1 MDLIRI
7 LRSAEDFIYEVALWV
22 ILVPI
27 TFAKVVSRPWW
38 VQSYVAS
45 QFEKPSEERFND
57 YLSPIIFWSIMS
69 VLPYIYAINAL
80 SDWTQ
85 GQPANVIGT
94 DAFFI
99 FKFINQSFE
108 VKFIIISLLLIGG
121 PLGMSIAIVAAK
133 KIKLSKSTLKR
144 YFYTQCYYFTPL
156 FFSLLIFLILSIKYS
171 SVIHPVVKLIYIIL
185 ISLWL
190 LVAEF
195 SVVYNELSWG
205 WIKSSLLVI
214 GSLYL
219 TLCII
224 SMYYLL
230 LFFVLGFLV

>member
-7 LRSAEDFIYEVALWV
+7 LRSAEEFIYEVALWV

-27 TFAKVVSRPWW
+27 TFAKVVFRPWW
-38 VQSYVAS
+38 VQSYVAL
-45 QFEKPSEERFND
+45 QFEKPPEERFND
-57 YLSPIIFWSIMS
+57 YLSPIIFWSITA
-69 VLPYIYAINAL
+69 VLPYLYAINAL
-80 SDWTQ
+80 SGWAQ
-85 GQPANVIGT
+85 GQPTHVFGT

-99 FKFINQSFE
+99 LKFINQSFE
-108 VKFIIISLLLIGG
+108 VKFITISLLLIGG

-133 KIKLSKSTLKR
+133 KIKLSKNTLKR

-156 FFSLLIFLILSIKYS
+156 FFFLLIFLIISINYS
-171 SVIHPVVKLIYIIL
+171 NVLHPVVKFIYIIL

-195 SVVYNELSWG
+195 AVVYNELSWG

-219 TLCII
+219 TICII
-224 SMYYLL
+224 SMYYLI